1 MFSRFVDFYRTCG
14 GGADQSDI
22 ASWVLAVGNGT
33 APMRAIGTDPIQNC
47 KKIPSDMLWFRL
59 VMIPEEKSAHR
70 YTVTWLRLHIN
81 QKTFK
86 IVLLSLLPTNQLMYF
101 IQPCYPL
108 KMAQCR

>member
-1 MFSRFVDFYRTCG
+1 MRWLS

-33 APMRAIGTDPIQNC
+33 APMRAIGTDPIPIC
-47 KKIPSDMLWFRL
+47 IKIPSDMLWFRL
-59 VMIPEEKSAHR
+59 VMIPEDQSAQR

-101 IQPCYPL
+101 IQPCYPF